1 MRAKLEHITGSDS
14 GSFRCFSLS
23 VPAFP
28 FVWHYHPEYEL
39 TYISKGNGKRIVG
52 DNISSFRDGD
62 LVLLG
67 PNLPHTWVSEGSNS
81 KSGKALVLQFSSQ
94 FADQVF
100 FPPELNDIKKMLVR
114 SATGI
119 QFTPRLKSA
128 IPALFQQLLVSKGAF
143 SISSFIALFAQLS
156 EEKNKII
163 CSQGYAVNKTYK
175 TENRINKI
183 FQYVNKDFDRPISLT
198 HAAKILHLSESAF
211 CKFFKR
217 ATGKTFSSYVNDVR
231 IAHAATKLIETDI
244 PVSTIAAECGFE
256 NLAYFNRVFL
266 RKKKVQPAKFR
277 SARQV

>member
-1 MRAKLEHITGSDS
+1 MRAKLEHIVGSDS
-14 GSFRCFSLS
+14 GSFKCFSLS
-23 VPAFP
+23 VPAFA

-39 TYISKGNGKRIVG
+39 TYIAKGYGKRLVG
-52 DNISSFRDGD
+52 DNITSFNDGD

-67 PNLPHTWVSEGSNS
+67 PNLPHTWVSEGSPS
-81 KSGKALVLQFSSQ
+81 RSAKALVLQFSAQ

-100 FPPELNDIKKMLVR
+100 FAPELHDIRKMLAR

-119 QFTPRLKSA
+119 QFTPRVKSA
-128 IPALFQQLLVSKGAF
+128 IPALFQQLLLAKSAF
-143 SISSFIALFAQLS
+143 SIAAFIALFAQLA

-163 CSQGYAVNKTYK
+163 CSQEYSVNKTYK

-183 FQYVNKDFDRPISLT
+183 FQYVNKDFDRPISLS
-198 HAAKILHLSESAF
+198 HAANILHLSESAF

-231 IAHAATKLIETDI
+231 IAHAATKLIETDK
-244 PVSTIAAECGFE
+244 PVSTIAADCGFE

-277 SARQV
+277 SARQL